1 MNEGGGTISCLGQV
15 PPQEAMQFFFF
26 FFSSYFLYQLILCLW
41 MDEKS

>member
-15 PPQEAMQFFFF
+15 PPQEAMQFFFS
-26 FFSSYFLYQLILCLW
+26 FSSYFLYQLILCLW